1 MPCKNHPTVH
11 ANLNQCARCADLLCA
26 DCLVQLGGQYYCANC
41 KGEQVKDIQSGTGQ
55 PGEELAERWKRFV
68 AFILDSII
76 VGLPVGILAFVL
88 MFGTIGF
95 MNPNPTAASM
105 ASLIIMQVVLII
117 VSATLH
123 LLYEGLMLQHKS
135 ATLGKMVLRIKVV
148 GSDGEPLTTGQA
160 WGRSALKVLF
170 ANMSIVMII
179 DYVFIF
185 SADRATLHD
194 KAGRTKVINVP
205 D

>member
-26 DCLVQLGGQYYCANC
+26 DCLVQLGGQFYCANC
-41 KGEQVKDIQSGTGQ
+41 KGEQVKDIQSGTGHA
-55 PGEELAERWKRFV
+55 EDELAERWKRFV
-68 AFILDSII
+68 AFMLDSLI
-76 VGLPVGILAFVL
+76 VGLPVGILAAVL

-95 MNPNPTAASM
+95 MGPNPTAASM
-105 ASLIIMQVVLII
+105 ASLIAMQLVLVL
-117 VSATLH
+117 VSAVLH
-123 LLYEGLMLQHKS
+123 LLYEALMLQHKS
-135 ATLGKMVLRIKVV
+135 QTLGKMVLRIKVV
-148 GSDGEPLTTGQA
+148 GSDGEPLTPGQA

-179 DYVFIF
+179 DYIFIF

-194 KAGRTKVINVP
+194 KVGRTKVVNVME
-205 D
+205 